1 MKRLSKVLAAVVAVA
16 LVLALAVPALA
27 AGSITVLNP
36 GEHTY
41 TAYKIFDVTDD
52 GSGNLS
58 YTVEDP
64 WMSEIIAAVE
74 DGTISGLQ
82 IYDIDEVTG
91 IGKVA
96 KLDSF
101 KAAEFAE
108 WAKANLS
115 GKTAIPLSTVDGKM
129 TTGDVDPGY
138 YSSAVGETLMR
149 IEHRL
154 NG

>member
-1 MKRLSKVLAAVVAVA
+1 MKRLSKILAAVVAVA

-108 WAKANLS
+108 WAKTLAKLQT
-115 GKTAIPLSTVDGKM
+115 KLCFVHCKKHDI
-129 TTGDVDPGY
+129 
-138 YSSAVGETLMR
+138 LMR
-149 IEHRL
+149 IWGILVLHL
-154 NG
+154 NIIVILHLR